1 MLNLNDLAEQS
12 LTIAK
17 QRGLN
22 TDTISTLK
30 HCAGEAGEVV
40 EATEAFTVVQTSGD
54 FFRAQERKELFA
66 SELADIII
74 CVLTASA
81 KEGIDIEKAVNEA
94 MMKNAKRAYGGQ
106 K

>member
-30 HCAGEAGEVV
+30 HCAGEVV

-94 MMKNAKRAYGGQ
+94 MQKNAKRAYQG
-106 K
+106 